1 MCVWEGLQM
10 PDFLLIFV
18 RTFIAFLVLF
28 ILTRLMGKKQISQ
41 FTFFDYVTG
50 ITIGSIAATVSVNES
65 VKIMKGV
72 YALVYLTIFLFI
84 ISYIALKS
92 FAFRGLVEGSP
103 TILVENGKILEENL
117 KKVRFTYDDL
127 LIRLREKNA
136 FKVSDVE
143 LAVLETD
150 GQVSV
155 MKKAGNQPLT
165 PQTMGLMV
173 EDEHRPQIVIID
185 GKLIEKKLK
194 EYGYTKEWLLGEI
207 NKQGAQNFS
216 DVFLAQID
224 SKGNVYVDLYVDDT
238 DDQQIQQKPLLAA
251 QLRKIQADLEGFA
264 LQTKDKETKQLYYE
278 QSQQLQQLINDLNP
292 LLK

>member
-1 MCVWEGLQM
+1 M
-10 PDFLLIFV
+10 PDLLLILV
-18 RTFIAFLVLF
+18 RTFIAFTVLL
-28 ILTRLMGKKQISQ
+28 ILARIMGKKQISQ
-41 FTFFDYVTG
+41 FTFFDYVVG
-50 ITIGSIAATVSVNES
+50 ITIGSISATIAINEA
-65 VKIMKGV
+65 VKITNGIL
-72 YALVYLTIFLFI
+72 ALIYLTIFLFI

-92 FAFRGLVEGSP
+92 LAFRDIVEGSP
-103 TILVENGKILEENL
+103 TVLVENGKILEENL
-117 KKVRFTYDDL
+117 KKVRFTFDDL
-127 LIRLREKNA
+127 LIKLREKNA

-150 GQVSV
+150 GKVSV
-155 MKKAGNQPLT
+155 MMKSGMQPLT
-165 PQTMGLMV
+165 PQTMGMMV
-173 EDEHRPQIVIID
+173 EEEHRPQIVIID

>member
-1 MCVWEGLQM
+1 M

>member
-1 MCVWEGLQM
+1 M

-18 RTFIAFLVLF
+18 RTFIAFTVLL
-28 ILTRLMGKKQISQ
+28 ILARIMGKKQISQ
-41 FTFFDYVTG
+41 FTFFDYVVG
-50 ITIGSIAATVSVNES
+50 ITIGSISATVAINEG
-65 VKIMKGV
+65 VKMTNGIL
-72 YALVYLTIFLFI
+72 ALIYLTIFLFI

-92 FAFRGLVEGSP
+92 FAFRDIVEGSP
-103 TILVENGKILEENL
+103 TVLVENGKILEDNL
-117 KKVRFTYDDL
+117 KKVRFTFDDL
-127 LIRLREKNA
+127 LIKLREKNA

-150 GQVSV
+150 GKVSV
-155 MKKAGNQPLT
+155 MLKSGMQPLT
-165 PQTMGLMV
+165 PQTMGMMV
-173 EDEHRPQIVIID
+173 EEEHRPQIVIID
-185 GKLIEKKLK
+185 GKLIEKKLT

-264 LQTKDKETKQLYYE
+264 LQTKNKETKQLYYE
-278 QSQQLQQLINDLNP
+278 QSQQLQQLISDLNP

>member
-1 MCVWEGLQM
+1 MT
-10 PDFLLIFV
+10 DFLLTFV
-18 RTFIAFLVLF
+18 RTFIAFVVLL
-28 ILTRLMGKKQISQ
+28 ILTRIMGKKQISQ
-41 FTFFDYVTG
+41 FTFFDYVVG
-50 ITIGSIAATVSVNES
+50 ITIGSIGASIAVNEN
-65 VKIMKGV
+65 VKIMNGI
-72 YALVYLTIFLFI
+72 YSLIYLTIFLLI
-84 ISYIALKS
+84 TSYIALKS
-92 FAFRGLVEGSP
+92 FVFRDATEGSP
-103 TILVENGKILEENL
+103 TILVENGKILEDNL

-127 LIRLREKNA
+127 MTMLREKNV
-136 FKVSDVE
+136 FNLSDAE

-150 GQVSV
+150 GKVSV
-155 MKKAGNQPLT
+155 MKKAETQPVT
-165 PQTMGLMV
+165 PQTLGLMV
-173 EDEHRPQIVIID
+173 EEVHRPQLVIID

-194 EYGYTKEWLLGEI
+194 EYGYTKEWLQGEI
-207 NKQGAQNFS
+207 EKQGAQNFS

-264 LQTKDKETKQLYYE
+264 LQTKNKEAKQLYYE